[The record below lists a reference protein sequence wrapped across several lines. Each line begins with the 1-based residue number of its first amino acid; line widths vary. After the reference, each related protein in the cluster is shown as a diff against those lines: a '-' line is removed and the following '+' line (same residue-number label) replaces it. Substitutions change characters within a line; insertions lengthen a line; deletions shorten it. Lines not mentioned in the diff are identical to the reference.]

1 MVGLWFF
8 TIIDFNFLLSTVQI
22 QFLRQFRN
30 KDKRRKCINY
40 SKYIQLLTPDKMLIM
55 SDPVNPQNLTSGS
68 SVYKPVLFSNFR
80 GRTKKKN
87 EQTAVSIRLYD
98 FSDVKQVGL
107 WQRFTIALES
117 IIPFS

>member
-1 MVGLWFF
+1 
-8 TIIDFNFLLSTVQI
+8 
-22 QFLRQFRN
+22 
-30 KDKRRKCINY
+30 
-40 SKYIQLLTPDKMLIM
+40 MLIM

-68 SVYKPVLFSNFR
+68 SVYKPVLFNNFR
-80 GRTKKKN
+80 GRTKKKKN
-87 EQTAVSIRLYD
+87 DKVAVSIRLYD